1 MIEAMSAKHSG
12 CAVACRR
19 FPSGLGRGLFRE
31 HGFGAGRRLG
41 FGAGFGTG
49 AGLGFDA
56 GRSFAHRPAAHVPGL
71 LPLLLMLLAVVAA
84 PAARAQTAAGTAPVY
99 NVEMIVFAVASG
111 PAQREDWTAA
121 GARLARGGESGE
133 GAAGGAQVGRFGGLL
148 PPAQYQLNELRTKLA
163 ASGTWRP
170 IAHVAWSQSAS
181 SWGSRAGFSLQQL
194 GLRIPGLSGS
204 VFLERG
210 TYLHLGMSLKYAA
223 GEGRAAYDLTEIRRV
238 KFYDKNYYD
247 HPAFGV
253 IAVVT
258 PAGGARA
265 PGR

>member
-1 MIEAMSAKHSG
+1 MIEAMSAPRSG
-12 CAVACRR
+12 RAVTHRCS
-19 FPSGLGRGLFRE
+19 PSGLGPARVR
-31 HGFGAGRRLG
+31 
-41 FGAGFGTG
+41 
-49 AGLGFDA
+49 GFDA
-56 GRSFAHRPAAHVPGL
+56 SRGLGRWPALVPA
-71 LPLLLMLLAVVAA
+71 LLLLLLLAVAA
-84 PAARAQTAAGTAPVY
+84 PAARPQAAAGTGTAPVY
-99 NVEMIVFAVASG
+99 NVEMIIFAVAAG
-111 PAQREDWTAA
+111 PAQREDWTASS
-121 GARLARGGESGE
+121 ARLARGSDSGE
-133 GAAGGAQVGRFGGLL
+133 AAAAGAQVGRFGGLL

-163 ASGTWRP
+163 ASGAWRP

>member
-1 MIEAMSAKHSG
+1 MHDCLGVAARVEAVPGGFEILPELAEVVDLAVEHDPDRFILVVDRLMPG
-12 CAVACRR
+12 CQIDDAEARM
-19 FPSGLGRGLFRE
+19 
-31 HGFGAGRRLG
+31 AQ
-41 FGAGFGTG
+41 AN
-49 AGLGFDA
+49 AGLDA
-56 GRSFAHRPAAHVPGL
+56 E
-71 LPLLLMLLAVVAA
+71 
-84 PAARAQTAAGTAPVY
+84 ARAVGSAMP
-99 NVEMIVFAVASG
+99 
-111 PAQREDWTAA
+111 D
-121 GARLARGGESGE
+121 GGHH
-133 GAAGGAQVGRFGGLL
+133 
-148 PPAQYQLNELRTKLA
+148 P
-163 ASGTWRP
+163 
-170 IAHVAWSQSAS
+170 
-181 SWGSRAGFSLQQL
+181 LQQL
-194 GLRIPGLSGS
+194 GLRVPGLSGS